1 MSERTDYESQA
12 YLDLISSMN
21 ELNEQF
27 HLLGGYSIQTDL
39 SQVLLGSVFKF
50 LIFLD

>member
-12 YLDLISSMN
+12 YLDLISSLN

-27 HLLGGYSIQTDL
+27 HLLGGYSIQIR
-39 SQVLLGSVFKF
+39 FKSSF
-50 LIFLD
+50 VRSRFSNF